1 MSTPFRCILRRK
13 EILAAAAF
21 LRTRPGEAGGCRSI
35 DSQWWPPLE
44 AWSLPCHLED
54 LIVRADPLTHLDSDE
69 LAWLRSLQRLV
80 LELDRVHLLGQISGV
95 PPIRTP

>member
-1 MSTPFRCILRRK
+1 MSPPFWCAERWKRIP
-13 EILAAAAF
+13 AAAAF

-35 DSQWWPPLE
+35 DAEWRPPLE
-44 AWSLPCHLED
+44 AWSLFCHLED
-54 LIVRADPLTHLDSDE
+54 LIVRGDPLTHLDSDE
-69 LAWLRSLQRLV
+69 LARLRSLQRLV